1 MSLQR
6 ENCKEEMQLL
16 IYVITLGASLLFEK
30 ELENVVQL
38 G

>member
-16 IYVITLGASLLFEK
+16 IYVMTPGVLSLFEK
-30 ELENVVQL
+30 ELENAV
-38 G
+38 